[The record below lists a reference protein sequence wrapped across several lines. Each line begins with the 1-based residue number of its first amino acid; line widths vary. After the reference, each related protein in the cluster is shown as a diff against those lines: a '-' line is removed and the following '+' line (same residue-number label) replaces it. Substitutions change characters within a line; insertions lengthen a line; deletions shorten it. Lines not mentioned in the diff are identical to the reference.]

1 MFDCMGGPPTTP
13 ALAKRIKTWT
23 PSVTITPI
31 VHDFP
36 TLDDIERMRSREWP
50 VQCPSCSEFVPKNIS
65 ERVVRSGIC
74 WHRSPSCFKCSAC
87 AKPFDIASGDHV
99 WGPRPPPFALIVDL
113 SAYCT
118 GCWMERYADTCD
130 TCEGKLDLNG
140 NCETCIT
147 AARIA
152 AADPCFICKEPM
164 CYIEGRFSGRTID
177 CNGGNVIHRECEQA
191 YREFVAPK
199 CFFCS
204 GPLCQVPNR
213 FSGKKK
219 K

>member
-1 MFDCMGGPPTTP
+1 MLCVRKAVRYSFRGSRLGP
-13 ALAKRIKTWT
+13 
-23 PSVTITPI
+23 S
-31 VHDFP
+31 
-36 TLDDIERMRSREWP
+36 
-50 VQCPSCSEFVPKNIS
+50 
-65 ERVVRSGIC
+65 
-74 WHRSPSCFKCSAC
+74 
-87 AKPFDIASGDHV
+87 
-99 WGPRPPPFALIVDL
+99 PPPFALIVDL

-164 CYIEGRFSGRTID
+164 CYIEGRFSGRTFD

-213 FSGKKK
+213 FSGKKRNVSTGSCTLSALRTLGES
-219 K
+219 